1 MPRQLQ
7 ALPLPLPQTATPK
20 KGKKSARKS
29 TEISSSHCSGVT
41 ALATYRLLELTHFNQ
56 QQQQQQFNSQ
66 TQFDENGSSS
76 SSDFESTSNFYNR
89 QSTTTAPFPS
99 SSQVKA
105 YRLVSTECTF
115 YATRPKC
122 RLWVVDH
129 QGAVQFTQQ
138 YAELVKQEVTEKGSK
153 GEESLESSENGN
165 KEKTKSATLTEQK
178 QPPLQENGLAV
189 PAKGLPKRKKK
200 SADHTSSSSSAP
212 VLNFGKLYSMYWRH
226 NQGSSCNEK
235 EADEENGLTD
245 TLAVYSYIVTYSTTT
260 ITNHNGTQKGQPQ
273 QQQSLYPRLFV
284 IDPSSQVILATSPP
298 IEGHI
303 EEIKCVGNDVF
314 VSYRTEPTA
323 SLQLAVLTLHFHRK
337 FLMLTLA

>member
-1 MPRQLQ
+1 M
-7 ALPLPLPQTATPK
+7 
-20 KGKKSARKS
+20 GKKSARKS

-56 QQQQQQFNSQ
+56 QQQQQQQFNSQ
-66 TQFDENGSSS
+66 SQFDENGSSS
-76 SSDFESTSNFYNR
+76 SSDFEGTSNFYNR
-89 QSTTTAPFPS
+89 QSTTTAPFPSSSSTTASS

-153 GEESLESSENGN
+153 GGESLESSENGSQG
-165 KEKTKSATLTEQK
+165 KTKSATLTEQK
-178 QPPLQENGLAV
+178 QTPLQENGLAV

-200 SADHTSSSSSAP
+200 SADHTSSSVP

-226 NQGSSCNEK
+226 HQGSSCDEK
-235 EADEENGLTD
+235 EADEENKLTD
-245 TLAVYSYIVTYSTTT
+245 TLTVYSYIVTYSTTT